1 MLLRATFEPFEE
13 TARAM
18 IVGTWS
24 ADDTS
29 MTFESDGMG
38 AMAFN
43 GDLYALRYTISDH
56 TLSLDF
62 YSSAVIDCKYTISSI
77 STSTL
82 VLIGGSGTT
91 GGTFTLTKV

>member
-24 ADDTS
+24 TDDTS
-29 MTFESDGMG
+29 LIFASDSTGTMVFSSG
-38 AMAFN
+38 RYAFT
-43 GDLYALRYTISDH
+43 YTISDH

-62 YSSAVIDCKYTISSI
+62 DTSAVIDCKYTISSI

>member
-38 AMAFN
+38 AMALN

-62 YSSAVIDCKYTISSI
+62 YSSEVVDCKYTISSI

-82 VLIGGSGTT
+82 VLIGGSGTA
-91 GGTFTLTKV
+91 GGTYTLTKV